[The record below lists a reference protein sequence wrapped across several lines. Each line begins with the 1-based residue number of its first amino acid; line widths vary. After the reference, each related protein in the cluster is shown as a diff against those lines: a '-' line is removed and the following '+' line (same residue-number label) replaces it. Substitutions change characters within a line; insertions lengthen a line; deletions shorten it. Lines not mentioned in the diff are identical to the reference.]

1 MEVAVI
7 IPAFNEEERI
17 GKVLEVVTQVE
28 IISQLVVVSDGSTD
42 DTAKT
47 ARLFT
52 KDVIE
57 LEKNIGKGGAIMAGF
72 AYSQADII
80 LLLDADLIG
89 LKREHVLAL
98 LEPVIQGEV
107 EATVGIFSSGRLF
120 TDWAQKIAP
129 FLSGQRVL
137 KRTIL
142 KDIQKLDHTSYGFE
156 LALTKYL
163 HARKVDVKKVFL
175 YGISHIMKEEKL
187 GLYRGFLWR
196 LRMYWQ
202 ILRSINVDIK

>member
-1 MEVAVI
+1 MDVAVI

-17 GKVLEVVTQVE
+17 GTVLEVVTQVE
-28 IISQLVVVSDGSTD
+28 IINQLIVVSDGSTD
-42 DTAKT
+42 HTAKI

-57 LEKNIGKGGAIMAGF
+57 LEKNIGKGGAIMTGF
-72 AYSQADII
+72 AYSRAEIV

-89 LKREHVLAL
+89 LTKEHVLAL
-98 LEPVIQGEV
+98 LEPVVQGKAET
-107 EATVGIFSSGRLF
+107 TVGIFSSGRLF

-129 FLSGQRVL
+129 FLSGQRAL

-142 KDIQKLDHTSYGFE
+142 KDMEKLDHTSYGFE
-156 LALTKYL
+156 LALTRYL
-163 HARKVDVKKVFL
+163 HARKVPVKKIFL

-187 GLYRGFLWR
+187 GLYRGFLCR
-196 LRMYWQ
+196 LKMYWQ
-202 ILRSINVDIK
+202 ILRAINVDIK